1 MDGLLK
7 KFIEFATGNLL
18 VLILG
23 LLSSAITTRII
34 TPDQNGIFSLFNTII
49 SLLVLVAMIGMD
61 QSYVRYYYEENKE
74 NRGHLLR
81 RCIKLPLMINLSV
94 GLIGLV
100 FYKPISN
107 WLVGEASFFIV
118 VLMVVHSTFNIIS
131 NFVLINIRM
140 KQRGKLYSF
149 VTVMNKVCYLVFVFI
164 FYYLFKNNYIT
175 LILAFILANLS
186 MLIIGMIFEKS
197 DWFEFRRESNL
208 NTSTNTLIKYGTPF
222 IFSMAIVW
230 IFQSIDKVSLK
241 IFSDNYQIGL
251 YAGAMT
257 IIGLM
262 NTLQGAFTTFW
273 TPVAYEKY
281 SKSPENTEFFSTI
294 NQIVSIIMI
303 LLSIG
308 LIACKDIIV
317 LLLGPSYRDTVF
329 IFPFLVFMPI
339 MYTIS
344 ETTVLG
350 INFKKQTKYHIYI
363 SIFSAL
369 SNIIGNI
376 LLVPSLGAK
385 GAAISTGLSYIVFF
399 LARTYFANR
408 LYRINLKLGRFWV
421 SIIAVYVLAI
431 YSSMYKFNLII
442 FILTLV
448 SVAIVLFVYR
458 DIVIQGIKLFRD
470 FINKRKN

>member
-1 MDGLLK
+1 MNGLLK
-7 KFIEFATGNLL
+7 KFIDFAMGNVL

-23 LLSSAITTRII
+23 LLSSSIITRII
-34 TPDQNGIFSLFNTII
+34 TPDQNGIFSMFTTIT
-49 SLLVLVAMIGMD
+49 SLIILVIMIGMD
-61 QSYVRYYYEENKE
+61 QSYVRYYHEESEE
-74 NRGHLLR
+74 NRGKLLR
-81 RCIKLPLMINLSV
+81 RCIKLPLTLNIIL
-94 GLIGLV
+94 GLCMLI

-107 WLVGEASFFIV
+107 WLVNESSFFVTLLI
-118 VLMVVHSTFNIIS
+118 LIHSTFNIIS

-149 VTVMNKVCYLVFVFI
+149 VTVTNKI
-164 FYYLFKNNYIT
+164 FYLLFVWIFYGIFKNNYMT
-175 LILAFILANLS
+175 LILSFVLANIC
-186 MLIIGMIFEKS
+186 MAIVGMVMEKE
-197 DWFEFRRESNL
+197 DWFNFNSSGEL
-208 NTSTNTLIKYGTPF
+208 NTDTKSLIKYGSPF

-230 IFQSIDKVSLK
+230 VFQSIDKVSLK

-281 SKSPENTEFFSTI
+281 SKHPEDTNFFSEI
-294 NQIVSIIMI
+294 NQIVSLVMI

-308 LIACKDIIV
+308 LIACKEIIV
-317 LLLGPSYRDTVF
+317 LLLGPAYRETIF

-350 INFKKQTKYHIYI
+350 INFKKKTKYHIYI
-363 SIFSAL
+363 AVFAAI

-376 LLVPSLGAK
+376 ILVPRMGAT

-399 LARTYFANR
+399 LARTYFAGK
-408 LYRINLKLGRFWV
+408 LYKINLKMGRFWI
-421 SIIAVYVLAI
+421 SIASVYVLAI
-431 YSSMYKFNLII
+431 AASLYTFNLTIL
-442 FILTLV
+442 ILTIISIV
-448 SVAIVLFVYR
+448 IVLFMYR
-458 DIVIQGIKLFRD
+458 DILIKGYDMLKKV
-470 FINKRKN
+470 INKK

>member
-1 MDGLLK
+1 MNGLLK
-7 KFIEFATGNLL
+7 KFIDFAMGNIL

-23 LLSSAITTRII
+23 LLSSSIITRII
-34 TPDQNGIFSLFNTII
+34 TPDQNGIFSMFTTIT
-49 SLLVLVAMIGMD
+49 SLIILVIMIGMD
-61 QSYVRYYYEENKE
+61 QSYVRYYHEESEE
-74 NRGHLLR
+74 NRGKLLR
-81 RCIKLPLMINLSV
+81 RCIKLPLTLNIIL
-94 GLIGLV
+94 GLCMLI

-107 WLVGEASFFIV
+107 WLVNESSFFVTLLI
-118 VLMVVHSTFNIIS
+118 LIHSTFNIIS

-149 VTVMNKVCYLVFVFI
+149 VTVTNKI
-164 FYYLFKNNYIT
+164 FYLLFVWIFYGIFKNNYMT
-175 LILAFILANLS
+175 LILSFVLANIC
-186 MLIIGMIFEKS
+186 MAIVGMVMEKE
-197 DWFEFRRESNL
+197 DWFNFNSSGEL
-208 NTSTNTLIKYGTPF
+208 NTDTKSLIKYGSPF

-230 IFQSIDKVSLK
+230 VFQSIDKVSLK

-281 SKSPENTEFFSTI
+281 SKHPEDTNFFSEI
-294 NQIVSIIMI
+294 NQIVSLVMI

-308 LIACKDIIV
+308 LIACKEIIV
-317 LLLGPSYRDTVF
+317 LLLGPAYRETIF

-350 INFKKQTKYHIYI
+350 INFKKKTKYHIYI
-363 SIFSAL
+363 AVFAAI

-376 LLVPSLGAK
+376 ILVPRMGAT

-399 LARTYFANR
+399 LARTYFAGK
-408 LYRINLKLGRFWV
+408 LYKINLKMGRFWI
-421 SIIAVYVLAI
+421 SIASVYVLAI
-431 YSSMYKFNLII
+431 AASLYTFNLTIL
-442 FILTLV
+442 ILTIISIV
-448 SVAIVLFVYR
+448 IVLFMYR
-458 DIVIQGIKLFRD
+458 DILIKGYDMLKKV
-470 FINKRKN
+470 INKK